1 MPSSQSGSWQK
12 LVPIALLTFRPR
24 YHGSHHEKRSE
35 QNRMTLSAETEQVS
49 QFTNF
54 TAPQSESAISA
65 LTEAAMLHPAPEC
78 SSCRVCLGEGRGGGG
93 VGCFGREHFLL
104 FLSGAV

>member
-35 QNRMTLSAETEQVS
+35 QNRMTPSAETEQVS

-65 LTEAAMLHPAPEC
+65 LTEAAMLLTSSAGSLHPAPEC
-78 SSCRVCLGEGRGGGG
+78 SSCRVCLGEGWGGGG
-93 VGCFGREHFLL
+93 
-104 FLSGAV
+104 

>member
-35 QNRMTLSAETEQVS
+35 QNRTTPSAETEQVS

-65 LTEAAMLHPAPEC
+65 LTEAAMFLTSSAGPLHPAPEC
-78 SSCRVCLGEGRGGGG
+78 SSCRVCLGEEWGGGG
-93 VGCFGREHFLL
+93 
-104 FLSGAV
+104 

>member
-54 TAPQSESAISA
+54 TVPQSESAISA
-65 LTEAAMLHPAPEC
+65 LTEAAMFLTSSVGPLHSAPEC
-78 SSCRVCLGEGRGGGG
+78 SSCRVCLGERGGGG
-93 VGCFGREHFLL
+93 GG
-104 FLSGAV
+104 